1 MAKKPDIS
9 CADKLSLLSNE
20 IRLKVV
26 RVLMDGPA
34 SVSDLLKKIPIEQ
47 NLMSHHLRLLREGGL
62 VISERI
68 GKGVSYKLDGELDT
82 EIENEVNLGCCRLS
96 F

>member
-1 MAKKPDIS
+1 MTNKQDID
-9 CADKLSLLSNE
+9 CASKLSLLSND

-34 SVSDLLKKIPIEQ
+34 SVSELLKKIPIEQ
-47 NLMSHHLRLLREGGL
+47 NLMSHHLRLLREGKL
-62 VISERI
+62 VTSQRV
-68 GKGVSYKLDGELDT
+68 GKGVSYKLDGDMST

>member
-1 MAKKPDIS
+1 MAKKHDINCVS
-9 CADKLSLLSNE
+9 QLSLLSNH

-34 SVSDLLKKIPIEQ
+34 TVSELLKKIPIEQ
-47 NLMSHHLRLLREGGL
+47 NLMSHHLRLLREGKI
-62 VISERI
+62 VTSERI
-68 GKGVSYKLDGELDT
+68 GKGVNYMLDNGIGTDV
-82 EIENEVNLGCCRLS
+82 ENEVNLGCCRLS

>member
-1 MAKKPDIS
+1 MAKKPDIN
-9 CADKLSLLSNE
+9 CADKLSLLSND

-26 RVLMDGPA
+26 RVLMDGPT
-34 SVSDLLKKIPIEQ
+34 SVSELLKKIPIEQ

-68 GKGVSYKLDGELDT
+68 GKSVNYKLDGELDT